1 VSLWDA
7 QKVSKD
13 LHVRPPAIGVL
24 GSSSR
29 LLRPGTSASQLPT
42 SVTTQL
48 SEELGV
54 AKYSVTQSAVTQL
67 LADVKGDKIAIPE
80 LQRPFVWDSVKVR
93 DLMDSLYKGYPV
105 GYLITWQSVGAK
117 LKGGQIAA
125 HQQILIDGQQRI
137 TALRAA
143 VAGLKVIDKHYKS
156 VRIVTAFNPITEEFA
171 TLTPVIKKNP
181 QWIPDISEYFN
192 SDSPLSFA
200 REYLERNPEVNSRV
214 FETNLALLEGIKN
227 AQIGIIGL
235 ADDLDVETVSEIFIR
250 INSKGVPLGSAD
262 FAMSKIAT
270 YGDRGRN
277 IRKLID
283 YFCHLAVAPHAYSD
297 IKENDAEFASTPYLQ
312 AVAWLKDDAEDLY
325 DPEYSDIIRVAG
337 LVGFDRGKAS
347 SIVSELSGR
356 DPETRKVDEERI
368 PPAYDR
374 LERALLQIVNK
385 YHYENFLMLIK
396 SAGFITPGMVNSKNA
411 LNFAYALYLR
421 LRNDRD
427 MAEGERKRIVKRW
440 FVMSM
445 LTSRHSG
452 SFESTWEQDIRRIG
466 TQGAANYL
474 KQIEESDLSDA
485 FWAVS
490 LPASLETTSTV
501 SPFFQTFL
509 AAQVATNARGFL
521 SKDITVATMLQQS
534 GDIHHIVPKD
544 YLQRNGYPDRSDY
557 NQVANFALTET
568 AINISISNKPPAIY
582 MAEMESQIKSG
593 DLALGEITNWKVL
606 ERNLA
611 DNAIPDDLK
620 EVTVGSY
627 QEFLIRRRKLIAAA
641 IHRYYEAL

>member
-1 VSLWDA
+1 M
-7 QKVSKD
+7 
-13 LHVRPPAIGVL
+13 
-24 GSSSR
+24 
-29 LLRPGTSASQLPT
+29 
-42 SVTTQL
+42 
-48 SEELGV
+48 
-54 AKYSVTQSAVTQL
+54 AKYSVTQSAVSQL
-67 LADVKGDKIAIPE
+67 LADVRSDRIAIPE
-80 LQRPFVWDSVKVR
+80 LQRPFVWDSIKVR

-117 LKGGQIAA
+117 LKGGQVAA

-143 VAGLKVIDKHYKS
+143 VAGLKVINKRYKA
-156 VRIVTAFNPITEEFA
+156 VRITIAFNPITEEFA
-171 TLTPVIKKNP
+171 TLTPVIGKNP
-181 QWIPDISEYFN
+181 QWISDISEYFN
-192 SDSPLSFA
+192 AESPLSFA
-200 REYLERNPEVNSRV
+200 REYLERNPDVDAKA
-214 FETNLALLEGIKN
+214 FETNLARLEGIKN

-250 INSKGVPLGSAD
+250 INSKGVPLSSAD

-277 IRKLID
+277 MRKLID

-297 IKENDAEFASTPYLQ
+297 IKDNDHEFAASPYLK
-312 AVAWLKDDAEDLY
+312 AISWLKDEAEDLY
-325 DPEYSDIIRVAG
+325 DPEYGDMIRVAG
-337 LVGFDRGKAS
+337 LVGFSRGKAS

-368 PPAYDR
+368 PVAYDK
-374 LERALLQIVNK
+374 LERALLQIVNN
-385 YHYENFLMLIK
+385 YHFDNFLMLIK
-396 SAGFITPGMVNSKNA
+396 SAGFIAPGMLNSKNA

-421 LRNDRD
+421 LREHKEIS
-427 MAEGERKRIVKRW
+427 EGERKRIVKRW

-466 TQGAANYL
+466 EQGAANYL
-474 KQIEESDLSDA
+474 KQIEESELSDA

-509 AAQVATNARGFL
+509 AAQVANNSRGFL
-521 SKDITVATMLQQS
+521 SKGITVVAMHQQS

-544 YLQRNGYPDRSDY
+544 YLQKNGYPDRGDY

-568 AINISISNKPPAIY
+568 SINITISNKPPMQY
-582 MAEMESQIKSG
+582 MAEIAAQVESGQ
-593 DLALGEITNWKVL
+593 LTLGEITDSDDLAV
-606 ERNLA
+606 NLA
-611 DNAIPDDLK
+611 ENAIPSRLA
-620 EVTVGSY
+620 EVTAGSY
-627 QEFLIRRRKLIAAA
+627 KEFLVERRKLIAAT
-641 IHRYYEAL
+641 IRDYYQAL